1 MKRLL
6 TTVAVILFILPVGLL
21 AQKEQ
26 PKVDWE
32 TMAKIR
38 EEGFQRSQVTDIVG
52 YITDVLGSRLSLSE
66 HIKKAQAWSKE
77 KMESIGLTNVV
88 IEPFMDYGASW
99 DNEHFS
105 LHMIEPTYTP
115 MTGFPLAYTP
125 GTAGKLTCMAM
136 IVDIQTKADCE
147 KYRGKLKNA
156 AVLISP
162 LNVIDL
168 ANLPKG
174 FSRLTDEELKAL
186 EGMAVQPPRVVTPP
200 IPNPELLKPEERIEF
215 LRAEGVA
222 VVLQHDGGTFGL
234 VRGYSRPGSNGDKW
248 SREKDLNSLPIIA
261 VTPEYYNRM
270 YRILKRD
277 IPVKIEVDVRNR
289 IGESVEKACN
299 VIGEIP
305 GTDLKNEIVMFGAH
319 LDSWHESPGASDNA
333 AGCAVALEAARILK
347 AIGVHPRRT
356 IRIAL
361 WSGEEQGLNGSR
373 EYVLAHFG
381 DPKSGKKPD
390 YEKFSVYFNQ
400 DYGAG
405 AYRGINLQ
413 GNEFVRRM
421 FTAWMEP
428 FRDLGMTAVTIQSVG
443 STDHIPFDNAG
454 LPAFQ
459 FLQDRVG
466 IGGHSNMDVFDS
478 LIPDDLKRNAVI
490 MASFAY
496 DAAMSDQRMP
506 RKPIK

>member
-1 MKRLL
+1 MKKLL
-6 TTVAVILFILPVGLL
+6 TTVAVILFVLPVGLL

-32 TMAKIR
+32 TVAKIR

-66 HIKKAQAWSKE
+66 HIKKAQAWSKD

-99 DNEHFS
+99 DNEYFS
-105 LHMIEPTYTP
+105 LQMIEPTYTP

-125 GTAGKLTCMAM
+125 STAGKLNCMAM

-162 LNVIDL
+162 LNAIDL

-200 IPNPELLKPEERIEF
+200 VPNPELLKPEERIEF

-234 VRGYSRPGSNGDKW
+234 VRGYSRPGSNNDKW

-277 IPVKIEVDVRNR
+277 IPVKIEVEVRNR

-305 GTDLKNEIVMFGAH
+305 GTDLKNEIVMIGAH

-333 AGCAVALEAARILK
+333 AGCDKERH
-347 AIGVHPRRT
+347 GT
-356 IRIAL
+356 D
-361 WSGEEQGLNGSR
+361 SEG
-373 EYVLAHFG
+373 G
-381 DPKSGKKPD
+381 DPACKDP
-390 YEKFSVYFNQ
+390 EAPHR
-400 DYGAG
+400 GA
-405 AYRGINLQ
+405 
-413 GNEFVRRM
+413 
-421 FTAWMEP
+421 
-428 FRDLGMTAVTIQSVG
+428 
-443 STDHIPFDNAG
+443 
-454 LPAFQ
+454 
-459 FLQDRVG
+459 
-466 IGGHSNMDVFDS
+466 
-478 LIPDDLKRNAVI
+478 
-490 MASFAY
+490 
-496 DAAMSDQRMP
+496 
-506 RKPIK
+506 